1 MSRIRP
7 SEVRPLRDLH
17 GGKAKPGYSVFVA
30 DRGALRID
38 IPEGWFWSQD
48 ADSFKFFDREP
59 PADRCTLA
67 CSLWRL
73 GERLGRLAR
82 QFPLGPLVTA
92 ALKDGDRDRKPVSVS
107 DVREERRGGLDLAWA
122 EMRFIDPGEQREA
135 VARLCIAR
143 ERALQ
148 ALLTLDFWPEHAPWV
163 DPAWGEA
170 LASLELDRPIADP
183 SSGPLVH

>member
-1 MSRIRP
+1 MSRVRP
-7 SEVRPLRDLH
+7 TEVRPLRDHH
-17 GGKAKPGYSVFVA
+17 GWKAKPGYSIFVA

-38 IPEGWFWSQD
+38 IPEGWVWSHD

-59 PADRCTLA
+59 PDDRCTLA
-67 CSLWRL
+67 FSLWRL
-73 GERLGRLAR
+73 GGLA
-82 QFPLGPLVTA
+82 QQVPLGPLVSA
-92 ALKDGDRDRKPVSVS
+92 ALQDGDRKPVSVG

-122 EMRFIDPGEQREA
+122 EMRFIDEGEHREA
-135 VARLCIAR
+135 VSRLCLAR

-148 ALLTLDFWPEHAPWV
+148 ALLTLDFWPEDAPWV
-163 DPAWGEA
+163 DPAWSEA